1 MNNIYKIILGIVL
14 LTGCRQV
21 VDEGA
26 INTNSTMDEGERQL
40 VMEQEYT
47 YPEQEEGMIPSPS
60 DELHGSEPWIYPVME

>member
-47 YPEQEEGMIPSPS
+47 YPEQEEGHDPISFR
-60 DELHGSEPWIYPVME
+60 